1 MADVIHE
8 LYESRIYPAMSHP
21 LSDPAVSAVSARLSG
36 LDVPHP
42 RNARVLEIG
51 CCSGHNLL
59 PLAQRWPESFFTG
72 IDLSARSIEKAQ
84 DRAITSGIRNVAF
97 FSGDLREFTPL
108 DGPFDFIIAHGFLSW
123 VPDDV
128 KIFLFTFCRQHLST
142 SGIATISFNLE
153 CGWRSRQ
160 AVITKVRAIQEAGA
174 GDVMSALGILKSISR
189 VGDPEA
195 EIIDDMIARGTSI
208 LVFDDFGPINDPW
221 SLERFVQASS
231 HAGLRWLGESDPS
244 QNIPSELSDETIV
257 ELRSRTNNL
266 IDFQQS
272 IDEVLGRMFRS
283 CVLCRDDAMVAGRVS
298 SDILLDFS
306 YRVGKEPLES
316 QVLQIHQAVL
326 SHAPAA
332 VDLGNSI
339 GVLLERDLASAKQR
353 VFDGIARGWLRPRI
367 EPLSYHSSPPEYP
380 KLNGFRLL
388 CAREAL
394 PLVDAWHYPCAFPL
408 GHYAVLAAMD
418 GSRSVVELASLA
430 SHRSPELAFEPWL
443 RHLAWSG
450 MFA

>member
-21 LSDPAVSAVSARLSG
+21 LSDPAVTAVSARLSG

-72 IDLSARSIEKAQ
+72 IDLSAQSIKKAQ
-84 DRAITSGIRNVAF
+84 ERAITSGIRNVTF
-97 FSGDLREFTPL
+97 FSGDLRDYTPL

-128 KIFLFTFCRQHLST
+128 KIFLFTFCRQHLSA

-153 CGWRSRQ
+153 CGWKSRQ
-160 AVITKVRAIQEAGA
+160 TVITKVRAIQEAGA

-221 SLERFVQASS
+221 SLERFVQTSS

-272 IDEVLGRMFRS
+272 IDDVLGRMFRS
-283 CVLCRDDAMVAGRVS
+283 CVLCRDDAMVARRVS

-306 YRVGKEPLES
+306 YRAGKEPLES

-326 SHAPAA
+326 SHAPASVA
-332 VDLGNSI
+332 LGDSI
-339 GVLLERDLASAKQR
+339 GALLVQDLASAKQR

-380 KLNGFRLL
+380 KLNDFRLL

-394 PLVDAWHYPCAFPL
+394 PLVDAWHYPCAFPQ

-443 RHLAWSG
+443 RHLAWRG